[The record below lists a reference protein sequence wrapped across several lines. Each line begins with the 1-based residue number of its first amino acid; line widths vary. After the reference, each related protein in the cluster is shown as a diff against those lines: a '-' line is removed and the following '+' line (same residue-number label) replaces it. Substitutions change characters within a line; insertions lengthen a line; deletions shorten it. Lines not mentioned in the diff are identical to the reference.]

1 MKLGL
6 GTVAFTAQG
15 GKHSPA
21 VPLESVRDI
30 LNLAHQAG
38 IGLLDA
44 AAEAGDS
51 LSVVARCLPAQA
63 HFKLVVKPY
72 LQSAEPGGNSYAD
85 QLEQGLLDTLQ
96 ALSRPHIYALK
107 TGIASALMNRQGERL
122 IHRLE
127 ALKKQQLIEKTAF
140 SVANPEALDWLLQ
153 HYQPDIVQ
161 LPVNVLD
168 QRFLHSG
175 HLSLLK
181 SRQIEVH
188 ARDILLQGV
197 LLDPLHL
204 HPWFW
209 PLKKRMAQYH
219 DFLVKEGLTPLE
231 GALNFV
237 TALPQVDYAL
247 IGVHSSDQ
255 LSEMVA
261 ALMPGLA
268 ADDFFPYASNDSRFV
283 DPLQWNLYE

>member
-1 MKLGL
+1 MKLAL
-6 GTVAFTAQG
+6 GTVALTAQN
-15 GKHSPA
+15 GKHAAS
-21 VPLESVRDI
+21 VPLESVREI
-30 LNLAHQAG
+30 LNLAGQAG

-44 AAEAGDS
+44 AAEQEDS
-51 LSVVARCLPAQA
+51 LSVVGRCLPEKAP
-63 HFKLVVKPY
+63 FKLVVRPY
-72 LQSAEPGGNSYAD
+72 LHSAEPGVSSYAD
-85 QLEQGLLDTLQ
+85 QLEQGLIDTLQ
-96 ALSRPHIYALK
+96 ALSQPRLYALK
-107 TGIASALMNRQGERL
+107 TGLSLAVMNRQGERL

-140 SVANPEALDWLLQ
+140 SVSQPEALDWLLQ
-153 HYQPDIVQ
+153 HCQPDIVQ
-161 LPVNVLD
+161 LPLNVLD
-168 QRFLHSG
+168 QRFLHNG

-181 SRQIEVH
+181 NRQIEIH
-188 ARDILLQGV
+188 ARDVFLQGV

-219 DFLVKEGLTPLE
+219 EFLVKEGLTPLE

-237 TALPQVDYAL
+237 TALPQIDYAL
-247 IGVHSSDQ
+247 IGVQSRDQ

-261 ALMPGLA
+261 AILPGVA
-268 ADDFFPYASNDSRFV
+268 TDDFFPFASNDSRFV

>member
-6 GTVAFTAQG
+6 GTVAFAAQS
-15 GKHSPA
+15 GKHALS

-38 IGLLDA
+38 IRLLDT

-51 LSVVARCLPAQA
+51 LSVVGRCLPGEAR
-63 HFKLVVKPY
+63 FRMVVKPY
-72 LQSAEPGGNSYAD
+72 LLSADLGASSYAD
-85 QLEQGLLDTLQ
+85 QLEQGVME
-96 ALSRPHIYALK
+96 ALEVLSQPQVYALK
-107 TGIASALMNRQGERL
+107 TSINPTIMNRQGERL
-122 IHRLE
+122 IHRME
-127 ALKKQQLIEKTAF
+127 ALKKQKLIEKTAF
-140 SVANPEALDWLLQ
+140 SVSHPEALDWLLQ
-153 HYQPDIVQ
+153 YFQPDIVQ
-161 LPVNVLD
+161 LPVSVLD
-168 QRFLHSG
+168 QRFVHNG
-175 HLSLLK
+175 HLSQLK
-181 SRQIEVH
+181 SRKIEVH

-219 DFLVKEGLTPLE
+219 DFLVKEGLPPLE

-237 TALPQVDYAL
+237 TALPEVDYAL
-247 IGVHSSDQ
+247 IGVNNADQ
-255 LSEMVA
+255 LKEMLA
-261 ALMPGLA
+261 ALLSGLA
-268 ADDFFPYASNDSRFV
+268 ADDFFLFASNDARFV

>member
-6 GTVAFTAQG
+6 GTVAFTAQS
-15 GKHSPA
+15 GKHALS
-21 VPLESVRDI
+21 VPLDAVRDI
-30 LNLAHQAG
+30 LNLAHQSG

-51 LSVVARCLPAQA
+51 LSVVGGCLPAQGR
-63 HFKLVVKPY
+63 FRMVVKPY
-72 LQSAEPGGNSYAD
+72 LMSAELGVSSYAD
-85 QLEQGLLDTLQ
+85 QLEQGLLETLQ
-96 ALSRPHIYALK
+96 VLSQPQIYALK
-107 TGIASALMNRQGERL
+107 TSIYPAVMNRQGERL
-122 IHRLE
+122 INRLE

-140 SVANPEALDWLLQ
+140 SVSRPEALDWLLQ
-153 HYQPDIVQ
+153 HCQPDIVQ
-161 LPVNVLD
+161 LPVNILD

-175 HLSLLK
+175 HLNHLK

-209 PLKKRMAQYH
+209 PLKKRMSQYH

-247 IGVHSSDQ
+247 VGVHSPDQ

-268 ADDFFPYASNDSRFV
+268 PDDFFPFATNDDRFV